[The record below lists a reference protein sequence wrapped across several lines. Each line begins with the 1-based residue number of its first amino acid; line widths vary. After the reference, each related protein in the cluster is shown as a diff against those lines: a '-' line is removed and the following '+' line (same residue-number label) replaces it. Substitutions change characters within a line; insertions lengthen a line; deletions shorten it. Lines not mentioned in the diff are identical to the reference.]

1 MCIQHCL
8 ELNSNMVV
16 VMGTGEGKSMLWQV
30 PVRLQLHIKNVM
42 VISSAAN
49 LVDQHKRA
57 IVMGVEACHY

>member
-1 MCIQHCL
+1 
-8 ELNSNMVV
+8 
-16 VMGTGEGKSMLWQV
+16 MGTGEGKSMLWQV